1 VRQAHW
7 GANGLELVELRE
19 APPLRPGW
27 LRLRVL
33 ACGVCGS
40 DLHALRG
47 DARVSLGLVP
57 GHEIAGARDDSA
69 SALCAVEPR
78 LWCGACAYCRAGE
91 RQLCRE
97 GRLLGVDE
105 PGGFADFVDA
115 PPECVHAVA
124 PGIDAAVAALAEPLA
139 VCVRALRRAQ
149 VVPTSRVLVLGGGS
163 LGLLAGLLAR
173 DGAAETAVSVRHA
186 HQREAARGF
195 GVTALAESDVA
206 AWARERAPDV
216 VIETVGGRADTLAR
230 AVDCCA
236 PAGRIAVLGLF
247 APGAPPLDARTL
259 ALRELHVLGSN
270 TYGTDARGSEFAAAV
285 ALLPRYRAELATLLT
300 HRFELAQ
307 VREAF
312 ATAADKHTGA
322 IKVVVEPR

>member
-1 VRQAHW
+1 VRQARW
-7 GANGLELVELRE
+7 GAHGLELVELPG

-27 LRLRVL
+27 VRVRVR
-33 ACGVCGS
+33 ACGICGS

-47 DARVSLGLVP
+47 DVPLPLGGVP
-57 GHEIAGARDDSA
+57 GHEIAGVPEA
-69 SALCAVEPR
+69 SDALCAVEPR
-78 LWCGACAYCRAGE
+78 LWCGSCAYCRAGE
-91 RQLCRE
+91 RQLCLA
-97 GRLLGVDE
+97 GQLLGVDL

-115 PPECVHAVA
+115 PPECLHPVP
-124 PGIDAAVAALAEPLA
+124 PGIEPAVAALAEPLA
-139 VCVRALRRAQ
+139 VCVRALGRAR
-149 VVPTSRVLVLGGGS
+149 VRPESRVLVLGGGS

-173 DGAAETAVSVRHA
+173 DRAAETAVVARHA
-186 HQREAARGF
+186 HQREAARRF
-195 GVTALAESDVA
+195 GVAALEEADVA
-206 AWARERAPDV
+206 LWARERAPDV

-259 ALRELHVLGSN
+259 ALRELHLLGSN
-270 TYGTDARGSEFAAAV
+270 TYGTDAHGSEFAAAV
-285 ALLPRYRAELATLLT
+285 ALLPRYRVELASLHT
-300 HRFELAQ
+300 HHFALAR

-322 IKVVVEPR
+322 IKVVVEPDA